1 MKSARILIELNR
13 SSSIHQKI
21 DFIFFR
27 DSTRWY
33 YHLHTLMEMR
43 ATAPS
48 RSRRR
53 RCSPKEIAWHRD
65 RSKYRIYSLKY
76 THTHTHT
83 TRKSIPPLRK
93 FPTSLAPPRLAS
105 PRRTYQYRTKLPHS
119 QIMRHESRLS
129 IFSLR
134 SQPRKRGEIS
144 VKRFHVIVYSD
155 GDGPCP
161 A

>member
-76 THTHTHT
+76 THTHTHHAKIHSSVEEISYEP
-83 TRKSIPPLRK
+83 RP
-93 FPTSLAPPRLAS
+93 APPRLAS
-105 PRRTYQYRTKLPHS
+105 PYVSISYETPALPDNAARIAALYIFPAQSTAKERRNLGKTFSRYRL
-119 QIMRHESRLS
+119 
-129 IFSLR
+129 
-134 SQPRKRGEIS
+134 
-144 VKRFHVIVYSD
+144 
-155 GDGPCP
+155 
-161 A
+161 